1 LNIKQN
7 NIITNFL
14 NLLKMSAEN
23 KENKKEELIKRISS
37 DLFESFDA
45 DTKAEAEAMLGT
57 IRRVTK
63 ATDAQAVVRCRLY
76 EGMEFEVSGIYTT
89 AFVPDK
95 DKPEEVIYTVF
106 VTTNTGARI
115 KSDYFGS
122 VKDNVT
128 IGVTDEEVCR
138 FVAHHKK
145 AKTTFKLSEYTP
157 RKGKFTDD
165 DYRPESGKVTVK
177 A

>member
-1 LNIKQN
+1 
-7 NIITNFL
+7 
-14 NLLKMSAEN
+14 MGAEN
-23 KENKKEELIKRISS
+23 QENKKEDLIKRIPSE
-37 DLFESFDA
+37 LFATLDDA
-45 DTKAEAEAMLGT
+45 TKADAEAMLGN
-57 IRRVTK
+57 IRKVTK

-76 EGMEFEVSGIYTT
+76 EGMEFEVAGVYPTS
-89 AFVPDK
+89 FVPDK

-106 VTTNTGARI
+106 VTTNNGARI

-122 VKDNVT
+122 VTDKVT

-145 AKTTFKLSEYTP
+145 NHTKFKLSEYAP

-165 DYRPESGKVTVK
+165 DYRPESGKVTIK
-177 A
+177 S